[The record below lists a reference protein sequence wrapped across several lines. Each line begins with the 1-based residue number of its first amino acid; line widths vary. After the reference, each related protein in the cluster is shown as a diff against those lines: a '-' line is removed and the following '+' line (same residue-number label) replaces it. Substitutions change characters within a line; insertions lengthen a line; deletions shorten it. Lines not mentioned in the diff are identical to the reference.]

1 MKTGSNYGRTAVL
14 AAATLAGSI
23 ALAAPAAAQELR
35 IGFMN
40 TYTGG
45 GAVLGKHQD
54 NGWKLGLAKV
64 GWAKDGDKIG
74 GVPTKI
80 FYADDQQKVDVG
92 VKEAEKLLKQDKV
105 QILAGVIWSNIL
117 MAMTKPVFEQ
127 KTILL
132 TTNAGASPIAGAAC
146 NPLFVSTSWNND
158 QNSEALGKRM
168 SDDKIASIYMI
179 APNYQA
185 GKDMISGVMRSLKG
199 PKVIGQ
205 DLVKL
210 GESDFQANI
219 SKLRAEKPAAVFAF
233 MPGAMAIAFIKQ
245 WGASGVGKDIKLY
258 TVFSVDNATLPAI
271 GDAAVGTYHSSHW
284 GTDLPFDAN
293 KTFVK
298 DYVAKYNGLPSEF
311 AAQAYDAVLLID
323 AAVKATGGKVDDA
336 MALAK
341 ALRHTPFPSTRGP
354 FEYNVNGVPIQ
365 NFYLREVIK
374 GADSKPTIVTRGV
387 ILEKH
392 KDAYWQECPAAMR
405 L

>member
-1 MKTGSNYGRTAVL
+1 MNKGSLYGAAAL
-14 AAATLAGSI
+14 AAAL
-23 ALAAPAAAQELR
+23 ALAAPASAQELR

-54 NGWKLGLAKV
+54 NGWKLGLAHV
-64 GWAKDGDKIG
+64 GWTKDGDKIG

-92 VKEAEKLLKQDKV
+92 VKEAEKLLKQEKV
-105 QILAGVIWSNIL
+105 QILAGIIWSNIL
-117 MAMTKPVFEQ
+117 MAVTKPAFEQ
-127 KTILL
+127 KTILM
-132 TTNAGASPIAGAAC
+132 TTNAGASPMAGAAC

-158 QNSEALGKRM
+158 QNAEALGKRM

-185 GKDMISGVMRSLKG
+185 GKDMISGVMRGLKG
-199 PKVIGQ
+199 PKVMGQ

-245 WGASGVGKDIKLY
+245 WDASGVGKEIKLY

-271 GDAAVGTYHSSHW
+271 GNAAVGTYHSSHW
-284 GTDLPFDAN
+284 GTDLPFPAN
-293 KTFVK
+293 QKFVK
-298 DYVAKYNGLPSEF
+298 DYVAKYNAQPSEF
-311 AAQAYDAVLLID
+311 AAQAYDAVILID
-323 AAVKATGGKVDDA
+323 AAVKAVKGKVDDSA
-336 MALAK
+336 ALAK
-341 ALRHTPFPSTRGP
+341 ALRHTPYASTRGP
-354 FEYNVNGVPIQ
+354 YQYNVNGVPIQ
-365 NFYLREVIK
+365 NFYLREVVK
-374 GADSKPTIVTRGV
+374 GADGKPEIVTRGA

-392 KDAYWQECPAAMR
+392 KDAYWEQCPAAMR